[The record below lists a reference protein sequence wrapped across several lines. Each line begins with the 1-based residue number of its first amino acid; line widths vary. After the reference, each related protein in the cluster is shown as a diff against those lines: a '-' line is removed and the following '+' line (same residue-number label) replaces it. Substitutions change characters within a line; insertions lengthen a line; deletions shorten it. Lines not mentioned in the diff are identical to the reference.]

1 MLNRNIIFE
10 ETIIMLV
17 FQTAQ

>member
-1 MLNRNIIFE
+1 MLNRNIVFE